1 MYVTLKQPGT
11 GKLRNLK
18 VGFSWFFLLATPF
31 YGIPQFVKGI
41 WKHGIAIASIS
52 IVAALTV
59 GSSITPILGLLLIA
73 AAIFYGIN
81 GNKIVAKTLLKQGW
95 QFDGDEHSIH
105 QARIRWSL
113 PA

>member
-11 GKLRNLK
+11 GKTRNLK

-41 WKHGIAIASIS
+41 WKHGIAVALIG
-52 IVAALTV
+52 VTAALTM
-59 GSSITPILGLLLIA
+59 GSSMTPLLGLLLIA

-81 GNKIVAKTLLKQGW
+81 GNKIVAKTLLAQGW

-105 QARIRWSL
+105 QARIRWGLS
-113 PA
+113 A